1 MSKQRKSRE
10 AFEERTHGQ
19 QETDYFDCNNYTT
32 QSSNSSS
39 SKKIHTE
46 IFDLLGTGE
55 QNAIHQKDLVK
66 RTGVSARD
74 ITLSIEELRRS
85 GKVILSSCNGYFKPE
100 TMAEVNAHINRER
113 SRANN
118 ILKTLETVEE
128 YKRRNE
134 VADGD

>member
-1 MSKQRKSRE
+1 MNKQKKSRE

-19 QETDYFDCNNYTT
+19 QKTDYFGCNNYST
-32 QSSNSSS
+32 QSGNSSS
-39 SKKIHTE
+39 RKIHTE
-46 IFDLLGTGE
+46 IYDLLGTGE
-55 QNAIHQKDLVK
+55 QNAIHQKELVNLA
-66 RTGVSARD
+66 GLAVRD
-74 ITLSIEELRRS
+74 ITCSIEYLRRS

-100 TMAEVNAHINRER
+100 TMAEVNAHICRER